1 MWDFFM
7 QRKSI
12 EPAGADKLVTLF
24 FFGIMVGSII
34 ANLIPFSWVQ
44 AMNVWSADY
53 ITAFMS
59 KTVKYSTMFRYL
71 LRIRGLIMIGL
82 FLVMM
87 TPFAKKLLYIIPAYI
102 GAALGMISSIILME
116 HGINGIRI
124 CFFLLFPHFIFYTA
138 GIIMM
143 LYKILRRTVTSK
155 GIDVTFLLVF
165 LFAAMMIV
173 AGIMAES
180 YINISVMPWV
190 LEQMA

>member
-1 MWDFFM
+1 MWDFLM

-12 EPAGADKLVTLF
+12 EPAGADKLVILF

-59 KTVKYSTMFRYL
+59 KAVKYSTMFRYL

-87 TPFAKKLLYIIPAYI
+87 TPFAKKLLYIIPVYI
-102 GAALGMISSIILME
+102 GAAWGMISSIILME

-124 CFFLLFPHFIFYTA
+124 CFFLLFPHFIFYAA

-143 LYKILRRTVTSK
+143 LYKILRRTVASK
-155 GIDVTFLLVF
+155 GIDLTFLLVF

-180 YINISVMPWV
+180 YINVSVMPWV

>member
-12 EPAGADKLVTLF
+12 EPAGADKLVILF

-59 KTVKYSTMFRYL
+59 KAVKYSTMFRYL

-87 TPFAKKLLYIIPAYI
+87 TPFAKKLLYIIPVYI
-102 GAALGMISSIILME
+102 GAAWGMISSIILME

-124 CFFLLFPHFIFYTA
+124 CFFLLFPHFIFYAA

-143 LYKILRRTVTSK
+143 LYKILRRTIASK
-155 GIDVTFLLVF
+155 GIDLTFLLVF

-180 YINISVMPWV
+180 YINVSVMPWV

>member
-12 EPAGADKLVTLF
+12 EPAGADKLVILF

-59 KTVKYSTMFRYL
+59 KAVKYSTMFRYL

-82 FLVMM
+82 CLVMM
-87 TPFAKKLLYIIPAYI
+87 TPFAKKLLYIIPVYI
-102 GAALGMISSIILME
+102 GAAWGMISSIILME

-124 CFFLLFPHFIFYTA
+124 CFFLLFPHFIFYAA

-143 LYKILRRTVTSK
+143 LYKILRRTVASK
-155 GIDVTFLLVF
+155 GIDLTFLLVF

-180 YINISVMPWV
+180 YINVSVMPWV

>member
-12 EPAGADKLVTLF
+12 EPAGADKLVILF

-59 KTVKYSTMFRYL
+59 KAVKYSTMFRYL

-87 TPFAKKLLYIIPAYI
+87 TPFAKKLLYIIPVYI
-102 GAALGMISSIILME
+102 GATWGMISSIILME

-124 CFFLLFPHFIFYTA
+124 CFFLLFPHFIFYAA

-143 LYKILRRTVTSK
+143 LYKILRRTVASK
-155 GIDVTFLLVF
+155 GIDLTFLLVF

-180 YINISVMPWV
+180 YINVSVMPWV

>member
-7 QRKSI
+7 QKKSI
-12 EPAGADKLVTLF
+12 ELAGADRLIILF

-34 ANLIPFSWVQ
+34 VNLIPFSWVQ

-59 KTVKYSTMFRYL
+59 RTVKYSTMFRYL

-87 TPFAKKLLYIIPAYI
+87 TPFVKKLLYIIPVYI
-102 GAALGMISSIILME
+102 GVAWGMISSIILME

-124 CFFLLFPHFIFYTA
+124 CFFLLFPHFIFYIA

-155 GIDVTFLLVF
+155 RIDVTFFLVF
-165 LFAAMMIV
+165 LFSAMMIT

-180 YINISVMPWV
+180 YINVSVMPWV
-190 LEQMA
+190 LEQMT

>member
-1 MWDFFM
+1 M

-12 EPAGADKLVTLF
+12 EPAGADKLVILF

-102 GAALGMISSIILME
+102 GAAWGMISSIILME

-124 CFFLLFPHFIFYTA
+124 CFFLLFPHFIFYAA

-143 LYKILRRTVTSK
+143 LYKILRRTIASK
-155 GIDVTFLLVF
+155 GIDLTFLLVF

-180 YINISVMPWV
+180 YINVSVMPWV

>member
-7 QRKSI
+7 QGKSI
-12 EPAGADKLVTLF
+12 EPAGADKLVILF

-59 KTVKYSTMFRYL
+59 KAVKYSTMFRYL

-82 FLVMM
+82 CLVMM
-87 TPFAKKLLYIIPAYI
+87 TPFARKLLYIIPVYI
-102 GAALGMISSIILME
+102 GAAWGMIISIILME

-124 CFFLLFPHFIFYTA
+124 CFFLLFPHFIFYAA

-143 LYKILRRTVTSK
+143 LYKILRRTVASK
-155 GIDVTFLLVF
+155 GIDLTFLLVF

-180 YINISVMPWV
+180 YINVSVMPWV

>member
-7 QRKSI
+7 QKKSI
-12 EPAGADKLVTLF
+12 ELAGADRLIILF

-34 ANLIPFSWVQ
+34 VNLIPFSWVQ

-87 TPFAKKLLYIIPAYI
+87 TPFVKKLLYIIPVYI
-102 GAALGMISSIILME
+102 GVAWGMISSIILME

-124 CFFLLFPHFIFYTA
+124 CFFLLFPHFIFYIA

-155 GIDVTFLLVF
+155 RIDVTFFLVF
-165 LFAAMMIV
+165 LFSAMMIT

-180 YINISVMPWV
+180 YINVSVMPWV
-190 LEQMA
+190 LEQMT

>member
-1 MWDFFM
+1 MWDFLM

-12 EPAGADKLVTLF
+12 EPAGADKLVILF

-59 KTVKYSTMFRYL
+59 KAVKYSTMFRYL

-87 TPFAKKLLYIIPAYI
+87 TPFAKKLLYIIPVYI
-102 GAALGMISSIILME
+102 GAAWGMISSIILME

-124 CFFLLFPHFIFYTA
+124 CFFLLFPHFIFYAA

-143 LYKILRRTVTSK
+143 LYKILRRTVASK
-155 GIDVTFLLVF
+155 GFDLTFLLVF

-180 YINISVMPWV
+180 YINVSIMPWV

>member
-12 EPAGADKLVTLF
+12 EPAGADKLVILF

-59 KTVKYSTMFRYL
+59 KAVKYSTMFRYL

-87 TPFAKKLLYIIPAYI
+87 TPFAKKLLYIIPVYI
-102 GAALGMISSIILME
+102 GAAWGMISSIILME

-124 CFFLLFPHFIFYTA
+124 CFFLLFPHFIFYAA

-143 LYKILRRTVTSK
+143 LYKILRRTVASK
-155 GIDVTFLLVF
+155 EIDLTFLLVF

-180 YINISVMPWV
+180 YINVSVMPWV

>member
-12 EPAGADKLVTLF
+12 EPAGADKLVILF

-59 KTVKYSTMFRYL
+59 KAVKYSTMFRYL

-87 TPFAKKLLYIIPAYI
+87 TPFARKLLYIIPVYI
-102 GAALGMISSIILME
+102 GAAWGMISSIILME

-124 CFFLLFPHFIFYTA
+124 CFFLLFPHFIFYAA

-143 LYKILRRTVTSK
+143 LYKILRRTVASK
-155 GIDVTFLLVF
+155 GIDLTFLLVF

-180 YINISVMPWV
+180 YVNVSVMPWV

>member
-7 QRKSI
+7 QGKSI
-12 EPAGADKLVTLF
+12 EPAGADKLVILF

-59 KTVKYSTMFRYL
+59 KAVKYSTMFRYL

-82 FLVMM
+82 CLVMM

-102 GAALGMISSIILME
+102 GAAWGMISSIILME

-124 CFFLLFPHFIFYTA
+124 CFFLLFPHFIFYAA

-143 LYKILRRTVTSK
+143 LYKILRRTVASK
-155 GIDVTFLLVF
+155 GIDLTFLLVF

>member
-12 EPAGADKLVTLF
+12 EPAGADKLVILF

-59 KTVKYSTMFRYL
+59 KAVKYSTMFRYL

-87 TPFAKKLLYIIPAYI
+87 TPFAKKLLYIIPVYI
-102 GAALGMISSIILME
+102 GAAWGMISSIILME

-124 CFFLLFPHFIFYTA
+124 CFFLLFPHFIFYAA

-143 LYKILRRTVTSK
+143 LYKILRRTVASK
-155 GIDVTFLLVF
+155 GIDLTFLLVF

-180 YINISVMPWV
+180 YINVSVMPWV

>member
-12 EPAGADKLVTLF
+12 EPAGADKLVILF

-59 KTVKYSTMFRYL
+59 KAVKYSTMFRYL

-87 TPFAKKLLYIIPAYI
+87 TPFAKKLLYIIPVYI
-102 GAALGMISSIILME
+102 GAAWGMISSIILME

-124 CFFLLFPHFIFYTA
+124 CFFLLFPHFIFYAA

-143 LYKILRRTVTSK
+143 LYKILRRTVASK
-155 GIDVTFLLVF
+155 GFDLTFLLVF

-180 YINISVMPWV
+180 YINVSVMPWV

>member
-1 MWDFFM
+1 M
-7 QRKSI
+7 QKKSI
-12 EPAGADKLVTLF
+12 ELAGADRLIILF
-24 FFGIMVGSII
+24 FFGIMIGSII

-53 ITAFMS
+53 ITAFIS

-87 TPFAKKLLYIIPAYI
+87 TPFVKKLLYIIPVYI
-102 GAALGMISSIILME
+102 GVAWGMISSIILME

-124 CFFLLFPHFIFYTA
+124 CFFLLFPHFIFYIA

-143 LYKILRRTVTSK
+143 LYKILRRTVTPK
-155 GIDVTFLLVF
+155 KIDVTFFLVF
-165 LFAAMMIV
+165 LFSAMMIT

-180 YINISVMPWV
+180 YINVSVMPWI
-190 LEQMA
+190 LEQMT

>member
-7 QRKSI
+7 QGKSI
-12 EPAGADKLVTLF
+12 EPAGADKLVILF

-59 KTVKYSTMFRYL
+59 KAVKYSTMFRYL

-82 FLVMM
+82 CLVMM
-87 TPFAKKLLYIIPAYI
+87 TPFARKLLYIIPVYI
-102 GAALGMISSIILME
+102 GAAWGMISSIILME

-124 CFFLLFPHFIFYTA
+124 CFFLLFPHFIFYAA

-143 LYKILRRTVTSK
+143 LYKILRRTVASK
-155 GIDVTFLLVF
+155 GIDLTFLLVF

-180 YINISVMPWV
+180 YINVSVMPWV

>member
-7 QRKSI
+7 QKKSI
-12 EPAGADKLVTLF
+12 ELAGADRLIILF
-24 FFGIMVGSII
+24 FFGIMVGSLIV
-34 ANLIPFSWVQ
+34 NLIPFSWVQ

-53 ITAFMS
+53 INAFMS

-87 TPFAKKLLYIIPAYI
+87 TPFVKKLLYIIPVYI
-102 GAALGMISSIILME
+102 GVAWGMISSIILME

-124 CFFLLFPHFIFYTA
+124 CFFLLFPHFIFYIA

-155 GIDVTFLLVF
+155 RIDVTFFLVF
-165 LFAAMMIV
+165 LFSAMMIT

-180 YINISVMPWV
+180 YINVSVMPWV
-190 LEQMA
+190 LEQMT

>member
-12 EPAGADKLVTLF
+12 EPAGADKLVILF

-102 GAALGMISSIILME
+102 GAAWGMISSIILME

-124 CFFLLFPHFIFYTA
+124 CFFLLFPHFIFYAA

>member
-1 MWDFFM
+1 MWDFLCREN
-7 QRKSI
+7 QLNRQEQTS
-12 EPAGADKLVTLF
+12 LLF
-24 FFGIMVGSII
+24 FFLWNHGWVNNCQSYS
-34 ANLIPFSWVQ
+34 FSWVQ

-102 GAALGMISSIILME
+102 GAAWGMISSIILME

-124 CFFLLFPHFIFYTA
+124 CFFFCFRISYFIQPE
-138 GIIMM
+138 
-143 LYKILRRTVTSK
+143 L
-155 GIDVTFLLVF
+155 
-165 LFAAMMIV
+165 
-173 AGIMAES
+173 
-180 YINISVMPWV
+180 
-190 LEQMA
+190 

>member
-12 EPAGADKLVTLF
+12 EPAGADKLVILF

-102 GAALGMISSIILME
+102 GAAWGMISSIILME

-124 CFFLLFPHFIFYTA
+124 CFFLLFPHFIFYAA

-143 LYKILRRTVTSK
+143 LYKILRRTIASK
-155 GIDVTFLLVF
+155 GIDLTFLLVF

-180 YINISVMPWV
+180 YINVSVMPWV

>member
-1 MWDFFM
+1 M
-7 QRKSI
+7 QGKSI
-12 EPAGADKLVTLF
+12 EPAGADKLVILF

-59 KTVKYSTMFRYL
+59 KAVKYSAMFRYL

-87 TPFAKKLLYIIPAYI
+87 TPFAKKLLYIIPVYI
-102 GAALGMISSIILME
+102 GAAWGMISSIILME

-124 CFFLLFPHFIFYTA
+124 CFFLLFPHFIFYAA

-155 GIDVTFLLVF
+155 GIDLTFLLVF

-180 YINISVMPWV
+180 YINVSVMPWV

>member
-1 MWDFFM
+1 M

-12 EPAGADKLVTLF
+12 EPAGADKLVILF

-34 ANLIPFSWVQ
+34 ANPFSWVQ

-102 GAALGMISSIILME
+102 GAAWGMISSIILME
-116 HGINGIRI
+116 HG
-124 CFFLLFPHFIFYTA
+124 
-138 GIIMM
+138 
-143 LYKILRRTVTSK
+143 
-155 GIDVTFLLVF
+155 
-165 LFAAMMIV
+165 
-173 AGIMAES
+173 
-180 YINISVMPWV
+180 
-190 LEQMA
+190 

>member
-7 QRKSI
+7 QGKSI
-12 EPAGADKLVTLF
+12 EPAGADKLVILF

-59 KTVKYSTMFRYL
+59 KAVKYSTMFRYL

-87 TPFAKKLLYIIPAYI
+87 TPFAKKLLYIIPVYI
-102 GAALGMISSIILME
+102 GAAWGMISSIILME

-124 CFFLLFPHFIFYTA
+124 CFFLLFPHFIFYAA

-143 LYKILRRTVTSK
+143 LYKILRRTVASK
-155 GIDVTFLLVF
+155 GIDLTFLLVF

-180 YINISVMPWV
+180 YINVSVMPWV

>member
-12 EPAGADKLVTLF
+12 EPAGADKLVIFF

-59 KTVKYSTMFRYL
+59 KAVKYSTMFRYL

-87 TPFAKKLLYIIPAYI
+87 TPFAKKLLYIIPVYI
-102 GAALGMISSIILME
+102 GAAWGMISSIILME

-124 CFFLLFPHFIFYTA
+124 CFFLLFPHFIFYAA

-143 LYKILRRTVTSK
+143 LYKILRRTIASK
-155 GIDVTFLLVF
+155 GIDLTFLLVF

-180 YINISVMPWV
+180 YINVSVMPWV

>member
-12 EPAGADKLVTLF
+12 EPAGADKLVILF

-59 KTVKYSTMFRYL
+59 KAVKYSTMFRYL

-87 TPFAKKLLYIIPAYI
+87 TPFARKLLYIIPVYI
-102 GAALGMISSIILME
+102 GAAWGMISSIILME

-124 CFFLLFPHFIFYTA
+124 CFFLLFPHFIFYAA

-143 LYKILRRTVTSK
+143 LYKILRRTVASK
-155 GIDVTFLLVF
+155 GIDLTFLLVF

-180 YINISVMPWV
+180 YINVSIMPWV

>member
-7 QRKSI
+7 QGKSI
-12 EPAGADKLVTLF
+12 EPAGADKLVILF

-87 TPFAKKLLYIIPAYI
+87 TPFAKKLLYIIPVYI
-102 GAALGMISSIILME
+102 GAAWGMISSIILME

-124 CFFLLFPHFIFYTA
+124 CFFLLFPHFIFYAA

-143 LYKILRRTVTSK
+143 LYKILRRTVASK
-155 GIDVTFLLVF
+155 GIDLTFLLVF

-180 YINISVMPWV
+180 YINVSVMPWV

>member
-12 EPAGADKLVTLF
+12 EPAGADKLVILF

-59 KTVKYSTMFRYL
+59 KAVKYSTMFRYL

-82 FLVMM
+82 CLVMM
-87 TPFAKKLLYIIPAYI
+87 TPFAKKLLYIIPVYI
-102 GAALGMISSIILME
+102 GAAWGMISSIILME

-124 CFFLLFPHFIFYTA
+124 CFFLLFPHFIFYAA

-143 LYKILRRTVTSK
+143 LYKILRRAVASK
-155 GIDVTFLLVF
+155 GIDLTFLLVF

-180 YINISVMPWV
+180 YINVSVMPWV